1 MNHLTFLT
9 SDEKTVQNFE
19 NKKSSFQQE
28 QIIQQNVNTESFK
41 LNEEK
46 VNIDHDGIKVEYS
59 KEVADQESKSLDVP
73 VKKSLLDQYPAL
85 RFKTQV
91 DISQTKE
98 NVLHI
103 TEQKENKKANK
114 NNIMHEN
121 KIEKETVFDQ
131 QSQNHEKSQQINNKN
146 SLPRNKSPQLRNL
159 REVTPPNKP
168 QLAAK
173 RNSSEQ
179 TAAVRRSSPSPTR
192 WRQENPAKI
201 SSNQTHNLSNRSR
214 AISSQ
219 SHDHFTQSNDHF
231 NQSRSLSNQSRDF
244 SNRSYRREESPSPPR
259 RPALPFDDFSPP
271 ARPAPPVQE
280 TSAPRRP
287 NLPAEEMLPV
297 LPAKSKKVEPYYAV
311 PVSPPRPVTPPNQS
325 AKVEHR

>member
-1 MNHLTFLT
+1 MNHLTFKT

-85 RFKTQV
+85 RFKTKV
-91 DISQTKE
+91 DISKTNE
-98 NVLHI
+98 NPLHI

-173 RNSSEQ
+173 RNSPEQ
-179 TAAVRRSSPSPTR
+179 TAPVRRTSPSPTR

-201 SSNQTHNLSNRSR
+201 SSNQTHNLSSRSR

-297 LPAKSKKVEPYYAV
+297 LPVKSKKVEPYYAV
-311 PVSPPRPVTPPNQS
+311 PVSPPRPLTPPNQS
-325 AKVEHR
+325 AKVEQR

>member
-1 MNHLTFLT
+1 MNHLTFKT

-85 RFKTQV
+85 RFKTKV

-98 NVLHI
+98 NPLHI

-146 SLPRNKSPQLRNL
+146 SLPRNKSPPLRNL

-168 QLAAK
+168 QLSAK
-173 RNSSEQ
+173 TSSPEQ
-179 TAAVRRSSPSPTR
+179 TAAVRRTSPSPTR

-201 SSNQTHNLSNRSR
+201 SSNQTHNLSSRSR

-325 AKVEHR
+325 AKVEQR